1 MFRLFCVAFLS
12 VGALAQ
18 CKVCLNGGAPRNPN
32 VILDE
37 SGGFTCSYFYSNAD
51 YLRPDGQQC
60 IVVQKQENQAA
71 CACPGV
77 SSPVSVTPKPPTPR
91 PTIKRT
97 PSPIKPPT
105 PRPTIKSTPSPI
117 QPPTP
122 RPTIKSTP
130 SPIKPTSPRPT
141 IQSTFSPTKSVT
153 RAPVRLT
160 YPPFSRIT
168 RKPV

>member
-1 MFRLFCVAFLS
+1 MFRLFCVALLS

-18 CKVCLNGGAPRNPN
+18 CKVCLNGGAPRNLN

-37 SGGFTCSYFYSNAD
+37 SGGFTCFYLYSNAD

-60 IVVQKQENQAA
+60 TVVQKQKNQAA

-91 PTIKRT
+91 PSIKRT
-97 PSPIKPPT
+97 PSPIKPTSPK
-105 PRPTIKSTPSPI
+105 PTIKSIPS
-117 QPPTP
+117 QT
-122 RPTIKSTP
+122 
-130 SPIKPTSPRPT
+130 KP
-141 IQSTFSPTKSVT
+141 VT

-160 YPPFSRIT
+160 FPPFARIT
-168 RKPV
+168 RSPV

>member
-1 MFRLFCVAFLS
+1 MFRHLCIALLL

-32 VILDE
+32 VVIAD

-51 YLRPDGQQC
+51 FLRPEGQQC
-60 IVVQKQENQAA
+60 IVVQKPENQAA

-77 SSPVSVTPKPPTPR
+77 SSPILVTPKPPTPR

-97 PSPIKPPT
+97 PSPFKPSSPRPTIKRTPSPFKPT
-105 PRPTIKSTPSPI
+105 SPRPTIKSTPSPVR
-117 QPPTP
+117 PSSP
-122 RPTIKSTP
+122 RPTIKSAP
-130 SPIKPTSPRPT
+130 SATKP
-141 IQSTFSPTKSVT
+141 VT

-160 YPPFSRIT
+160 FPPFGRIT
-168 RKPV
+168 RSPV